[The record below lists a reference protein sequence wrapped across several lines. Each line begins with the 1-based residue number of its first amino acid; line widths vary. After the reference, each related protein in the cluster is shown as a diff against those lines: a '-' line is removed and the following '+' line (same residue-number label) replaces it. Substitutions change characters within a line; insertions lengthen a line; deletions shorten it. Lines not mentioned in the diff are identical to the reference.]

1 MLDSSDLVAFV
12 AATDLR
18 RARAFYEQKL
28 GLRVLEHNDSPA
40 WWTRTGPC
48 SA

>member
-18 RARAFYEQKL
+18 RARVFYEQKL
-28 GLRVLEHNDSPA
+28 GLRMLEQDDFACVLDAN
-40 WWTRTGPC
+40 GPC